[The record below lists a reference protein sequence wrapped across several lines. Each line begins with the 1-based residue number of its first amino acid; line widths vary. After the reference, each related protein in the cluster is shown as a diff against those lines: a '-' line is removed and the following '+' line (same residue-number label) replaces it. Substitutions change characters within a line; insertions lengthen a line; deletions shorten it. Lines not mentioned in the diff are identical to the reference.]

1 MAARRDVTIALAA
14 SALLGTATLVAACR
28 PGTSGPEALAAGKG
42 AAIDRITVPPGFHV
56 TTFTSAVSGARSLT
70 LGAKGTVFVGT
81 QSGSVYAV
89 VDRNRDGVAD
99 QVFTIAKGLDTPNG
113 VGFRPGALHVAA
125 VGRGHAHHPD

>member
-89 VDRNRDGVAD
+89 VDRNHDGTAD
-99 QVFTIAKGLDTPNG
+99 QVFTLAKGLDMPNG
-113 VGFRPGALHVAA
+113 VALPPGAPYLS
-125 VGRGHAHHPD
+125 GSSPGQRY